1 LMALYTTGKIK
12 PHVSEHYPLA
22 RAAEAISH
30 LASRKAMGK
39 VVVTMD

>member
-1 LMALYTTGKIK
+1 MDLYAAGKIR

-22 RAAEAISH
+22 RAAEAITH

-39 VVVTMD
+39 VVVMME